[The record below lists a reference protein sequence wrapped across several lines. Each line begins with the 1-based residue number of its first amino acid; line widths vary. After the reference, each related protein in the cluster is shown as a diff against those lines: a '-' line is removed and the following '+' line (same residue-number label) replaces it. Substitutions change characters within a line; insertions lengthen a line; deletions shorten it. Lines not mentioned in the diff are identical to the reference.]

1 VTRKIGRYEI
11 ETEIGRGAMGIV
23 YLARDTRLDRRV
35 ALKTYALPA
44 GLSAEA
50 EREFHERFE
59 REARAAAVLSHPG
72 IITVHDVDRDA
83 GDGTPYITME
93 YFEGESLQK
102 LLDRRGRLDIDE
114 ARDIISQVA
123 DALCAAHA
131 AGIVHRDVK
140 PGNILIGSMGG
151 RAKLADFGVA
161 RLRESELTR
170 SGATI
175 GSPAYMS
182 PEQVRG
188 KSVDGRADL
197 FSLGVI
203 FYQML
208 AGQRPFEAD
217 DLPAL
222 AYSIAHEAP
231 VPITREV
238 PGLPGGLDGFFDRA
252 LAKLP
257 KDRFADGREFREA
270 LNRAVGSCEPENGE
284 RTVVEP
290 SRSDGPV
297 AATLPTAR
305 DLGSA
310 PVGGGST
317 SENRV
322 SFGAVL
328 PGDDTS
334 WKSGGGKFLTLRRIA
349 AATGLLAVIVL
360 GMMWLGSD
368 PAYIEFQGRSTIE
381 DGELTLFIDGEK
393 VYHRDLAFTD
403 DRNRVV
409 KLVGKVRPGTGGET
423 FEALIKTSPGRH
435 EVEAV
440 VEESGSDEEH
450 RSSVVVELDE
460 RDTERLKLIAGKTH
474 GAPVTLKRD

>member
-11 ETEIGRGAMGIV
+11 ESEIGRGAMGVV

-44 GLSAEA
+44 GLSAES
-50 EREFHERFE
+50 EREFQERFE
-59 REARAAAVLSHPG
+59 REAKAAAVLSHPG

-83 GDGTPYITME
+83 DDGTPYITME
-93 YFEGESLQK
+93 YFAGESLQK
-102 LLDRRGRLDIDE
+102 VLARRGRLDADE

-161 RLRESELTR
+161 RLQESELTR

-188 KSVDGRADL
+188 GAVDGRSDL

-203 FYQML
+203 LYQML
-208 AGQRPFEAD
+208 SGRRPFEAD

-222 AYSIAHEAP
+222 AYSIAHETP
-231 VPITREV
+231 LPITREV
-238 PGLPGGLDGFFDRA
+238 PGLPNGLESFFDRA
-252 LAKLP
+252 LAKSP
-257 KDRFADGREFREA
+257 DERFADGKEFREE
-270 LNRAVGSCEPENGE
+270 LIRAFNSSERENGE
-284 RTVVEP
+284 STVVET
-290 SRSDGPV
+290 SRSDRPP
-297 AATLPTAR
+297 ATTPPPAG
-305 DLGSA
+305 DPGIAS
-310 PVGGGST
+310 VSDGST
-317 SENRV
+317 LGTGV
-322 SFGAVL
+322 SFGAAL
-328 PGDDTS
+328 PGDDTRWNGS
-334 WKSGGGKFLTLRRIA
+334 VGKFFTLRRIA
-349 AATGLLAVIVL
+349 AAAGLLLLVVL
-360 GMMWLGSD
+360 GMVWLGGD
-368 PAYIEFQGRSTIE
+368 PAYIEFQGRSTIAA
-381 DGELTLFIDGEK
+381 GELTLFIDGKE
-393 VYHRDLAFTD
+393 VYRRDLAFTD

-409 KLVGKVRPGTGGET
+409 KLVDKVRPGTGGER
-423 FEALIKTSPGRH
+423 FEAVIETSPGRH

-440 VEESGSDEEH
+440 LAENGSDEEH

-460 RDTERLKLIAGKTH
+460 RATERLKLIAGKAH
-474 GAPVTLKRD
+474 GSPVTLKRD

>member
-1 VTRKIGRYEI
+1 MTRKIGRYEI
-11 ETEIGRGAMGIV
+11 ESEIGRGAMGIV

-50 EREFHERFE
+50 EREFQERFE

-83 GDGTPYITME
+83 DHGTPYITME
-93 YFEGESLQK
+93 YFEGESLQH

-114 ARDIISQVA
+114 ARDIIFQVA

-170 SGATI
+170 SGAAI

-182 PEQVRG
+182 PEQIRG
-188 KSVDGRADL
+188 GKVDGRSDL

-203 FYQML
+203 LYQML
-208 AGQRPFEAD
+208 SGESPFEGD

-222 AYSIAHEAP
+222 VYSIAHETP
-231 VPITREV
+231 VPITRHV
-238 PGLPGGLDGFFDRA
+238 PSLPAGLETFLDRA
-252 LAKLP
+252 LAKSP
-257 KDRFADGREFREA
+257 EDRFTDGRVFRDELTLA
-270 LNRAVGSCEPENGE
+270 MGSGE
-284 RTVVEP
+284 SDPGGRTVVEP
-290 SRSDGPV
+290 SRSAEPR
-297 AATLPTAR
+297 TP
-305 DLGSA
+305 
-310 PVGGGST
+310 PP
-317 SENRV
+317 
-322 SFGAVL
+322 L
-328 PGDDTS
+328 PGRA
-334 WKSGGGKFLTLRRIA
+334 GKLLTLRRIA
-349 AATGLLAVIVL
+349 FSAGLLLLVVL
-360 GMMWLGSD
+360 AMIWLGGD
-368 PAYIEFQGRSTIE
+368 PAYIEFHGRSTIE
-381 DGELTLFIDGEK
+381 EGELTVLVDGEE
-393 VYHRDLAFTD
+393 VYHRDLAFTG
-403 DRNRVV
+403 DRSGVF
-409 KLVGKVRPGTGGET
+409 KLVEKVRPAAGGET
-423 FEALIKTSPGRH
+423 FETVIETSPGRH
-435 EVEAV
+435 EVEV
-440 VEESGSDEEH
+440 VLAETGSDEKH

-460 RDTERLKLIAGKTH
+460 SATARLKLIAGKTH